1 MRVITGTARGRRL
14 KELQGMDTRPTTGRV
29 KEAIYSIIQFEVE
42 GRKVLDLFAGT
53 GQMGIEAL
61 SRGAAPCTFVDV
73 RKDAV
78 QLVKDNLV
86 HTELA
91 DRATVVQSDYLAY
104 LSQSKGTFDVVI
116 LDPPYESEMLKKA
129 LQMITRID
137 NISENGIIICEKGS
151 DSAWP
156 EVPAPYEL
164 QKEYRYG
171 KIQVALYRR
180 RA

>member
-14 KELQGMDTRPTTGRV
+14 KELQGMDTRPTTDRV

-61 SRGAAPCTFVDV
+61 SRGAAHCTFVDV